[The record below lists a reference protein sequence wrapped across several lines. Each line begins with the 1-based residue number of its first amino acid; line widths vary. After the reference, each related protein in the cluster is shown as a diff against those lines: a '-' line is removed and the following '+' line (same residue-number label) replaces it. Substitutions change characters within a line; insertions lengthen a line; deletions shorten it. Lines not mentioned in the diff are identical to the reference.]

1 MNLFSEEVS
10 LYFYDFLN
18 YNDFLNFAKCRKI
31 DNYKSIR
38 CLKLAKMTDVH
49 KWLIDNHF
57 GENVTKN
64 STVTETYIRKCS
76 LLEERYTKTYN
87 PIEKIISN
95 DSDSYLNFNN
105 NVAYNNLQSFVNA
118 EIFKKLVDLFGK
130 GLITE
135 NSILDTTHN
144 FYIFKY
150 LLFNFNEKYDI
161 LANGEYFD
169 SICSSKNNKIINYII
184 SNVPRDHL
192 ICCLFNKTVL
202 LNVGHDLFLKFVN
215 ATECYEEL
223 AIYNSCDLNNYGHML
238 ERAYDSGGDISKIRK
253 IFNFMIPFMKK
264 CIPYKKFKRLIIN
277 DMFTDKFIKK
287 MICY

>member
-57 GENVTKN
+57 GENATKN

-150 LLFNFNEKYDI
+150 LLF
-161 LANGEYFD
+161 
-169 SICSSKNNKIINYII
+169 
-184 SNVPRDHL
+184 
-192 ICCLFNKTVL
+192 
-202 LNVGHDLFLKFVN
+202 
-215 ATECYEEL
+215 
-223 AIYNSCDLNNYGHML
+223 
-238 ERAYDSGGDISKIRK
+238 
-253 IFNFMIPFMKK
+253 
-264 CIPYKKFKRLIIN
+264 
-277 DMFTDKFIKK
+277 
-287 MICY
+287 